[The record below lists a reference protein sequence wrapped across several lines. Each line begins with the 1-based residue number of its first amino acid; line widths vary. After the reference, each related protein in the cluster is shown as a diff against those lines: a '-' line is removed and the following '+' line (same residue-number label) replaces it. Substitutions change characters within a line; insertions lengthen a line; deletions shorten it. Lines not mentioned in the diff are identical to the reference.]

1 MPLDTAVQG
10 IAEALGAMTPFS
22 EMTTAEVRGAVDS
35 FKGLQKPHREVA
47 RVIEETYQGPEG
59 NQPLR
64 IYVPTTGTDLP
75 VVVYFHGG
83 GFIAGNI
90 SVSEEPNRALA
101 ADTGAIVV
109 AASYRL
115 APEHPFPAATDDTFA
130 ALQWVAANI
139 ATYGGDPTRIAVM
152 GDSAGGNLAAVAAQ
166 RARDEGGPALVG
178 QVLVYPVI
186 DSEAQLPSRS
196 EFGSGYIISAAD
208 LDSFWG
214 GYLGSPEDAANP
226 LATPSLAS
234 SLTGLPPALVLS
246 TECEVARDEIEAY
259 GKQLAAAGVET
270 EAIRFD
276 GLAHGVYW
284 MSGAVPRSQE
294 LHDAI
299 VSFLKH
305 RFDN

>member
-10 IAEALGAMTPFS
+10 IAEALGAMTPFA
-22 EMTTAEVRGAVDS
+22 EMSTEELRGAIDT
-35 FKGLQKPHREVA
+35 FKGLQKPHREVT
-47 RVIEETYQGPEG
+47 RVIEESYQGPG
-59 NQPLR
+59 GSQPLR
-64 IYVPTTGTDLP
+64 IYVPTTGTELP

-83 GFIAGNI
+83 GFLAGDI
-90 SVSEEPNRALA
+90 SVAEEPNRSVA

-109 AASYRL
+109 SVGYRL

-139 ATYGGDPTRIAVM
+139 AKHGGDPTRIAVM

-166 RARDEGGPALVG
+166 RARDEGGPALVA

-186 DSEAQLPSRS
+186 DSQAQLPSRS
-196 EFGSGYIISAAD
+196 EFGTGYIISAAD
-208 LDSFWG
+208 MDSFWG
-214 GYLGSPEDAANP
+214 GYLGSPEDAASP
-226 LATPSLAS
+226 LATPSLS

-246 TECEVARDEIEAY
+246 TEYEVARDEIEAY
-259 GKQLAAAGVET
+259 AKQLADAGVET

-276 GLAHGVYW
+276 GLTHGVYW

-294 LHDAI
+294 LHDA
-299 VSFLKH
+299 VVYFLKR